1 MTEDAAAPLIHDI
14 SSTSTQVV
22 DHEAR
27 FARWLDQADEA
38 RRQHRHHDAVAMLRA
53 LRRAATVEG
62 RDDVVGRSLL
72 VLAYVHLESGRPRS
86 ALRAVNTSERYL
98 SPDDPDVLVTRA
110 TLLWRTDRLH
120 ESVACFSQARQFIDQ
135 APLLVQF
142 RCFNNWFGALW
153 ELGDLDEARNCLTEA
168 EHIAQSLTPAEQLIV
183 AHNRGNLAAAS
194 GELTSALRH
203 WVRAEQLVREH
214 EPSVLLETYVDRLTA
229 LLDLGL
235 HEEALELAEQTR
247 VAAIDHPDRLLAGE
261 ATLRCSEA
269 ALASRSFARART
281 HAIEAERLFGQL
293 RQPGRQLWARAL
305 AARSLAGG
313 GQQLSVAIDEL
324 TKVIAAMRRNG
335 QHRPLQEM
343 HLALAQ
349 LARTAERT
357 RLSRYHFAQARALGL
372 RANPLE
378 QLRGAVADVY
388 LAHDDDNMAGIRDAV
403 DRSLAAL
410 DHFRSGLMGLELR
423 SRAGSLTAEV
433 IELAM
438 ARELADGDRW
448 RCWRYAEHARA
459 RSLTTTPMAQH
470 VPVLSLTSLQ
480 RALSPW
486 QIVVSLLDVAGELH
500 VAIIRHDDITWCQG
514 PSTITLL
521 RAFKDALRALRR
533 DEFEPERAQVD
544 FHDARTRI
552 GELLAPITD
561 HLDGSNDVIIV
572 PPAVLLSMP
581 WMAVPEFE
589 LRSVVVVPSASLWAS
604 LSEAKRPDRVA
615 CIGGPGLANVERELH
630 TIARSWRLAA
640 VTVDGHASVASA
652 LTMLSSNDLVHFAGH
667 GVFRHDNPMF
677 SGLLLSDGSLTAR
690 DVDRLGVAPPMVV
703 LSACSVGQ
711 SAPQPGDETLG
722 LMTTLLANGTSVAV
736 VSLVPLPDGAAAT
749 AMGRLHARLAGGQH
763 ASQALMVLRTMDDL
777 ALSVRFGLTCFGRD

>member
-1 MTEDAAAPLIHDI
+1 MTENAASPVIQQILPT
-14 SSTSTQVV
+14 SSALV
-22 DHEAR
+22 DDSAR
-27 FARWLDQADEA
+27 FELWLHRADEA
-38 RRQHRHHDAVAMLRA
+38 RRQHRHDDAIAMLRV
-53 LRRAATVEG
+53 LRRAATAAQ
-62 RDDVVGRSLL
+62 RHDVVGRSLL
-72 VLAYVHLESGRPRS
+72 VLAYVHLESGHPRS
-86 ALRAVNTSERYL
+86 ALRAVTTSARFL
-98 SPDDPDVLVTRA
+98 SPNDPDALVTQA

-120 ESVACFSQARQFIDQ
+120 ESVAYFAQAHRHIDD
-135 APLLVQF
+135 ATPLVQF
-142 RCFNNWFGALW
+142 RCFNNWFGVLS
-153 ELGDLDEARNCLTEA
+153 ELGDLDAARHCLIEA
-168 EHIAQSLTPAEQLIV
+168 ERIAQSLTPAEQLIV

-203 WVRAEQLVREH
+203 WVHAEQLVREH

-247 VAAIDHPDRLLAGE
+247 LAAIGHPDRLLAGE

-281 HAIEAERLFGQL
+281 HAVEAERLFGQL

-305 AARSLAGG
+305 AARALAGS
-313 GQQLSVAIDEL
+313 GQHVGVAIDEL
-324 TKVIAAMRRNG
+324 TKVVAAMRRTG
-335 QHRPLQEM
+335 HHRPLQEM

-349 LARTAERT
+349 LARSADRP
-357 RLSRYHFAQARALGL
+357 RLSRYHFGQARALGL
-372 RANPLE
+372 RSNPLE

-388 LAHDDDNMAGIRDAV
+388 LAHDDDDIIGIRMAA

-410 DHFRSGLMGLELR
+410 DHFREGLTGLELR

-438 ARELADGDRW
+438 SRELADGDRW

-459 RSLTTTPMAQH
+459 RSLTTTPMARH
-470 VPVLSLTSLQ
+470 IPVLSLTSLQ

-486 QIVVSLLDVAGELH
+486 QVVVSLLDVGGVLH
-500 VAIIRHDDITWCQG
+500 IAVVRHDDIEWCQG
-514 PSTITLL
+514 PATADLA

-533 DEFEPERAQVD
+533 DEFEPPRARRD
-544 FHDARTRI
+544 FAAAQRRVA
-552 GELLAPITD
+552 ELLTPIMG
-561 HLDGSNDVIIV
+561 HLGGSDDVIIV

-589 LRSVVVVPSASLWAS
+589 RRSVVVVPSASLWAS
-604 LSEAKRPDRVA
+604 LPEPKRPQRVA
-615 CIGGPGLANVERELH
+615 CVGGPGLANVARELSA
-630 TIARSWRLAA
+630 IARSWSLAD
-640 VTVDGHASVASA
+640 VRVDSDASVADGLA
-652 LTMLSSNDLVHFAGH
+652 MLSSHDLVHFAGH

-677 SGLLLSDGSLTAR
+677 SGLVMSDGSLTAR
-690 DVDRLGVAPPMVV
+690 DVDRLGKAPTMVV

-749 AMGRLHARLAGGQH
+749 AMERLHARLAGGQH